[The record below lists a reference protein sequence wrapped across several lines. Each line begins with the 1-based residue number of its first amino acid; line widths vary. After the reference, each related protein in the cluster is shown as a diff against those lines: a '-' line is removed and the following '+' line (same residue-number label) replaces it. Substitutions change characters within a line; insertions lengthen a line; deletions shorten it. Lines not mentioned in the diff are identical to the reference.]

1 MSDMTDTSMNG
12 VTYHGSDDA
21 MPLLSQRDTE
31 PIPMSEY
38 MALRVSLIGRWAS
51 IAAGVLFCV
60 AAGFAWID
68 LAIAGT
74 GPTGGFCH
82 GSLEILYP
90 WSWWYGFN
98 DWVCPINTD
107 AVTTFADTFSI
118 GALVALLGCGIISLV
133 IGSKNIRRAAFI
145 DGIILSVV
153 TATATV
159 AAFIG
164 ISYVDP
170 TSLYRHYP
178 ASWTTVLLYLAMLA
192 VPVELIAM
200 AKTSSEK
207 LLQFLKVFMIVA
219 VVLSLIGIP
228 YVLNSSCFG
237 LGTANAIDVV
247 FINLSNI
254 ILYAALLAIAFGL
267 PRRSVQKTLT
277 PRNNVLFATSALAVA
292 EGAVVF
298 FVLFS
303 DVAESFG
310 HRPVLGWVLFCAAAY
325 MVAAGVL
332 GVMYADSRAK
342 FSLLVGLG
350 IGLIAVQAIWLFIED
365 WDSYAQLLT
374 VFTTIAIVYVVGAVS
389 VRQPKHAMP
398 SPGRSPLSS

>member
-1 MSDMTDTSMNG
+1 
-12 VTYHGSDDA
+12 
-21 MPLLSQRDTE
+21 
-31 PIPMSEY
+31 
-38 MALRVSLIGRWAS
+38 
-51 IAAGVLFCV
+51 
-60 AAGFAWID
+60 
-68 LAIAGT
+68 
-74 GPTGGFCH
+74 
-82 GSLEILYP
+82 
-90 WSWWYGFN
+90 
-98 DWVCPINTD
+98 
-107 AVTTFADTFSI
+107 
-118 GALVALLGCGIISLV
+118 
-133 IGSKNIRRAAFI
+133 
-145 DGIILSVV
+145 
-153 TATATV
+153 
-159 AAFIG
+159 
-164 ISYVDP
+164 
-170 TSLYRHYP
+170 
-178 ASWTTVLLYLAMLA
+178 
-192 VPVELIAM
+192 VELIAM